1 MVEKYFRVPLARKP
15 STAASLSR
23 VSDPADV
30 EQAVLVALLRT
41 RPGGLTWQQLVS
53 EIIDSGSAIVVWEKL
68 YQPSLFDEVDPVDAP
83 PVAEAARDIAG
94 WRAAG
99 LHFRTFRDEDYPAQ
113 LREIHQLPPVLFGLG
128 KLLPDDRAVAVVGS
142 RRATPASLRWA
153 HDIAEALVD
162 ADITV
167 ASGLA
172 AGIDTAAHLAA
183 LEAGGRTVAIIG
195 TGINRA
201 YPQENERLQ
210 RRIAADGLVL
220 SQFWPDAP
228 PTKASFPMRNA
239 TMSGYGRGT
248 IIVEAAETSGARIQ
262 ARLAVEH
269 GRPVILRDAVLA
281 TEWAMKLRKRPGV
294 HVTSSIDETMEVV
307 RETSRGLDE
316 FLGDLVPDVLT

>member
-1 MVEKYFRVPLARKP
+1 MVEETFHIPVARSASPTANLSGVSKP
-15 STAASLSR
+15 
-23 VSDPADV
+23 VDV
-30 EQAVLVALLRT
+30 EQAILVALLRT
-41 RPGGLTWQQLVS
+41 QPGGLTWQQLVS
-53 EIIDSGSAIVVWEKL
+53 EIIDSGTATAVWETL
-68 YQPSLFDEVDPVDAP
+68 HQPSLFDEVDPADAP
-83 PVAEAARDIAG
+83 AVVEAARDIAA
-94 WRAAG
+94 WCAAG
-99 LHFRTFRDEDYPAQ
+99 LHFRTFRDDDYPAQ

-128 KLLPDDRAVAVVGS
+128 KLLPDDQAVAVVGS
-142 RRATPASLRWA
+142 RRATPSSLRWA

-183 LEAGGRTVAIIG
+183 LDAGGRTVAIIG
-195 TGINRA
+195 TGINRS
-201 YPQENERLQ
+201 YPRENEKLQ
-210 RRIAADGLVL
+210 RRIASQGLVL

-248 IIVEAAETSGARIQ
+248 IIVEAGETSGARIQ

-269 GRPVILRDAVLA
+269 GRPVILRADVLA
-281 TEWAMKLRKRPGV
+281 TEWAKKLRKRPGV
-294 HVTSSIDETMEVV
+294 HVTSSVDETMEVV
-307 RETSRGLDE
+307 RETSQGLDE

>member
-1 MVEKYFRVPLARKP
+1 MVDETFHLPAARQA

-23 VSDPADV
+23 VAEPADV
-30 EQAVLVALLRT
+30 EQAILVALLRT
-41 RPGGLTWQQLVS
+41 RPGGRTWQRLVS
-53 EIIDSGSAIVVWEKL
+53 EIIDTGSATAVWETL
-68 YQPSLFDEVDPVDAP
+68 YQPSLFDEVDPADAAA
-83 PVAEAARDIAG
+83 VAEATRDIAA

-99 LHFRTFRDEDYPAQ
+99 LHFRTFRDDDYPAQ

-142 RRATPASLRWA
+142 RHATPASLRWA
-153 HDIAEALVD
+153 RDIAEALVD
-162 ADITV
+162 AGITV
-167 ASGLA
+167 TSGLA
-172 AGIDTAAHLAA
+172 TGIDTAAHLGA

-210 RRIAADGLVL
+210 RRIASDGLVL

-228 PTKASFPMRNA
+228 PSKASFPMRNA

-248 IIVEAAETSGARIQ
+248 IIVEAGETSGARIQ

-269 GRPVILRDAVLA
+269 GRPVILRADVLA
-281 TEWAMKLRKRPGV
+281 TEWANKLKKRPGV
-294 HVTSSIDETMEVV
+294 YVTSSIAETMEVV
-307 RETSRGLDE
+307 RETTRELDE
-316 FLGDLVPDVLT
+316 FLWDLVPDVLA